1 MLQEDGSTKYMEAK
15 EGFLDRYMML
25 EFNFEELIDML
36 ANRALRESLQT
47 GMLPVFRLDLETAG
61 RNGCPYSSALSLS
74 PSYSLSYT
82 HTRPLTQ
89 AFTSLSINPKGN
101 YARNS
106 SQTSPTPQVLFLFWN
121 L

>member
-47 GMLPVFRLDLETAG
+47 GMLPVFWL
-61 RNGCPYSSALSLS
+61 
-74 PSYSLSYT
+74 
-82 HTRPLTQ
+82 
-89 AFTSLSINPKGN
+89 I
-101 YARNS
+101 
-106 SQTSPTPQVLFLFWN
+106 
-121 L
+121 